1 MPRTKKNASTTLP
14 SLISLTPKQHDLLIA
29 IIENGLSLSR
39 TDLAEK
45 AGCDRKTVWS
55 AFQNEE
61 FIDAYNKVCLFLIK
75 ERIGEVLDA
84 SIKAARTN
92 SFADRQMLLQIVGL
106 YKPISRQEVTGKDGG
121 PMQVA
126 TIVGLIQE
134 VRQGVAADR
143 DEVAANHSPMA

>member
-1 MPRTKKNASTTLP
+1 
-14 SLISLTPKQHDLLIA
+14 
-29 IIENGLSLSR
+29 
-39 TDLAEK
+39 
-45 AGCDRKTVWS
+45 
-55 AFQNEE
+55 
-61 FIDAYNKVCLFLIK
+61 
-75 ERIGEVLDA
+75 
-84 SIKAARTN
+84 
-92 SFADRQMLLQIVGL
+92 LQIVGL